1 MGKRSEPPPPP
12 SISTDH
18 LERLTEILDED
29 HLEFEEI
36 LLDLQRRL
44 NNVSAQVNRLSGQV
58 DEIGTA
64 LTEMKET
71 SENIEAALNRLL
83 HLVGDPVDSQPA
95 DTAG

>member
-1 MGKRSEPPPPP
+1 MGKRSQPPTPPA
-12 SISTDH
+12 ISTDH

-44 NNVSAQVNRLSGQV
+44 NAVSAQVNRLAGQV
-58 DEIGTA
+58 DDIGTA

-71 SENIEAALNRLL
+71 GENVEAALNRLL
-83 HLVGDPVDSQPA
+83 HLVGDPA
-95 DTAG
+95 DTRTDDPTV

>member
-1 MGKRSEPPPPP
+1 MGKRSQPPTPPA
-12 SISTDH
+12 ISTDH

-44 NNVSAQVNRLSGQV
+44 NAVSAQVNRLAGQV
-58 DEIGTA
+58 DDIGTA

-71 SENIEAALNRLL
+71 GENVEAALNRLL
-83 HLVGDPVDSQPA
+83 HLVGDPA
-95 DTAG
+95 DPRTDDPTV